1 MGGRKRIT
9 IQSCC
14 NLFPKMSVFFNKK
27 VSAVQRKMALQ
38 CIQDKW
44 QTTEPA
50 SERTLQLD
58 VTDKDF
64 RAANVNMPTELRKQ

>member
-1 MGGRKRIT
+1 
-9 IQSCC
+9 
-14 NLFPKMSVFFNKK
+14 MSVFFNKK

-44 QTTEPA
+44 QATEPA

-64 RAANVNMPTELRKQ
+64 RAANVNMPTELRKQSLKKDRKGGWKYLIE